1 MRSSHFLFCCILATA
16 ASALDA
22 KEARLHIDAAD
33 FDERRAKI
41 EAALDD
47 PTQYVEMG
55 GTERNEVRASLQR
68 MGALLERAGSV
79 EDLNPEARLRVF
91 NEQEIINTRLA
102 GAAEKSRLICRT
114 ERSTGSNLRQRRC
127 RTVGEI
133 EREREESKDGW
144 RRISEQRL
152 PPPDR

>member
-1 MRSSHFLFCCILATA
+1 MNPSRPLLLCLLVF
-16 ASALDA
+16 ASAALAA
-22 KEARLHIDAAD
+22 KEAKLHIDATD
-33 FDERRAKI
+33 FDARRAKI

-79 EDLNPEARLRVF
+79 EELNPEARLRVF

-152 PPPDR
+152 PPPDL